1 MKTQS
6 TATSSKSMNT
16 ANAEMRKTFIFYA
29 SWYRALSHIPAD
41 MQLAAYNA
49 IFRYAL
55 YGEEVSDSEDC
66 AVRVAFE
73 LIRENIDMAQAEYDA
88 KSQTRRRAA
97 QKRWAKAKEDSPE
110 EDDPQESQESQPQT
124 TKESTTS
131 TTTMPEPQAFEPQ
144 ASGTKDEAPSQQ
156 ITPQEFVADFL
167 SETRST
173 QLDDLA
179 KELGVTRHDV
189 ESMTRA
195 VVAEWSLTD
204 TNHNTHAEAARHLV
218 NTLRKKISHRRK
230 EMTTA
235 STPGGRPNWSDTQPK
250 LGVGEYF
257 NERGERT
264 YSSSRVVVPLNAP
277 PRPSKFHWWHETG
290 EYWTDNPF

>member
-1 MKTQS
+1 
-6 TATSSKSMNT
+6 
-16 ANAEMRKTFIFYA
+16 
-29 SWYRALSHIPAD
+29 

-55 YGEEVSDSEDC
+55 YGEEVSDTEDS

-97 QKRWAKAKEDSPE
+97 QKRWAKSKEDSPE
-110 EDDPQESQESQPQT
+110 EDYPQESQPQT

-131 TTTMPEPQAFEPQ
+131 TTTPEPEASEPEASEPQ
-144 ASGTKDEAPSQQ
+144 ISDTKDEEPSQQ

-167 SETRST
+167 SETRSA

-179 KELGVTRHDV
+179 KELGVTRRDV

-195 VVAEWSLTD
+195 VVNEWTLTD

-230 EMTTA
+230 GLTAA
-235 STPGGRPNWSDTQPK
+235 STHGGRPNSPDTQPK
-250 LGVGEYF
+250 FGVGEYF

-264 YSSSRVVVPLNAP
+264 YANGMVVVPLNAP
-277 PRPSKFHWWHETG
+277 PRPSKFHWWHEIG
-290 EYWTDNPF
+290 EYWTDTPF